1 MQLQDLNA
9 FVAVA
14 QDRSFS
20 KAAKKLHRTQPA
32 ISQAIR
38 RLEDELGDKLFDRTS
53 RNGALTEA
61 GVLLQEHAT
70 RLLRLATEAG
80 AAAAAP
86 RPRGGSGGQGAAAG
100 PPRPRRDRRE
110 RGGRPFAA
118 PDHRAIHAR

>member
-38 RLEDELGDKLFDRTS
+38 RLEDELGDKLFDPKAVYD
-53 RNGALTEA
+53 NN
-61 GVLLQEHAT
+61 
-70 RLLRLATEAG
+70 
-80 AAAAAP
+80 
-86 RPRGGSGGQGAAAG
+86 
-100 PPRPRRDRRE
+100 
-110 RGGRPFAA
+110 
-118 PDHRAIHAR
+118 